1 MAAAFVG
8 RGWSHPKPDIPGMTD
23 IMSVTR
29 PAALAGTTC
38 KEQIAMDGRG
48 SLAQSL
54 KLKRRS
60 SSASWP
66 RSHDWRWP
74 RLLRRW
80 GSSLVKLN
88 VPRGVGSS
96 AAALLLLAS
105 VGYGAVKGGHGP
117 QITENFQNLCDAA
130 ANKLGFRI
138 SEVALAGEH
147 EIGRDEILVLA
158 GITDR
163 SSLLFLDAARTRA
176 RLLAN
181 PWISDATV
189 LKLYPDRLRIEIKE
203 RKPFALWQKDGRVA
217 LIAAD
222 GTVLEEAVPVRFSG
236 LPLVV
241 GKGAEQT
248 AQDFL
253 ALVARYPLIA
263 HMTEASVLV
272 AERRWNLHLK
282 SGVEILLPEGEAEQA
297 LRTLVD
303 LDRSKKLLSRDITAV
318 DLRLPDRV
326 TVRQS
331 EAAAAARE
339 QALKDAEKAKK
350 SKAGKGGEA

>member
-1 MAAAFVG
+1 MEV
-8 RGWSHPKPDIPGMTD
+8 
-23 IMSVTR
+23 
-29 PAALAGTTC
+29 
-38 KEQIAMDGRG
+38 RG

-60 SSASWP
+60 SSASWLYG
-66 RSHDWRWP
+66 WRWP
-74 RLLRRW
+74 RSLRRW
-80 GSSLVKLN
+80 GNALVSVK
-88 VPRGVGSS
+88 VPRGAGSS

-105 VGYGAVKGGHGP
+105 VSYGAIRGGHGP
-117 QITENFQNLCDAA
+117 QIVENIQNLCDSA
-130 ANKLGFRI
+130 ANQLGFRI

-147 EIGRDEILVLA
+147 EIGRDQILQLA
-158 GITDR
+158 GITER

-176 RLLAN
+176 RLLTN
-181 PWISDATV
+181 PWIADATV

-203 RKPFALWQKDGRVA
+203 RLPFALWQKDGRVG
-217 LIAAD
+217 LISAD
-222 GTVLEEAVPVRFSG
+222 GTVLEETAPARFAT
-236 LPLVV
+236 LPLIV

-248 AQDFL
+248 AHDFL
-253 ALVARYPLIA
+253 AIVARYPSIA
-263 HMTEASVLV
+263 QMTDASVLV

-282 SGVEILLPEGEAEQA
+282 NGVEVLLPEDEAEQA

-303 LDRSKKLLSRDITAV
+303 LDRAKKLLAKDVVVV

-331 EAAAAARE
+331 DAAAAARE

-350 SKAGKGGEA
+350 GKLGKGGEA

>member
-1 MAAAFVG
+1 MEG
-8 RGWSHPKPDIPGMTD
+8 R
-23 IMSVTR
+23 V
-29 PAALAGTTC
+29 C
-38 KEQIAMDGRG
+38 
-48 SLAQSL
+48 LAQSL

-60 SSASWP
+60 SSNLWAK
-66 RSHDWRWP
+66 SHSRHWP
-74 RLLRRW
+74 RLVRRW
-80 GSSLVKLN
+80 SVLLVGL

-96 AAALLLLAS
+96 AAAMLLLAS
-105 VGYGAVKGGHGP
+105 ASYGAVKGGHVP
-117 QITENFQNLCDAA
+117 QIIENVQDFCDAA
-130 ANKLGFRI
+130 ANRLGFRI
-138 SEVALAGEH
+138 SEVALDGGY
-147 EIGRDEILVLA
+147 EIARDEILVLA

-181 PWISDATV
+181 PWIADATV
-189 LKLYPDRLRIEIKE
+189 LKLYPDRLRVEIKE

-222 GTVLEEAVPVRFSG
+222 GAVLEAAVPPRFDG
-236 LPLVV
+236 LPRVV
-241 GKGAEQT
+241 GEGARQS

-253 ALVARYPLIA
+253 ALLARYPMIA
-263 HMTEASVLV
+263 QMTEASVLV

-282 SGVEILLPEGEAEQA
+282 GGLEILLPEGDTEQA
-297 LRTLVD
+297 LRILID
-303 LDRSKKLLSRDITAV
+303 LDRSDKLLSRDIVVV

-331 EAAAAARE
+331 DSAAAARE

-350 SKAGKGGEA
+350 GKTGKGGEA

>member
-1 MAAAFVG
+1 
-8 RGWSHPKPDIPGMTD
+8 
-23 IMSVTR
+23 
-29 PAALAGTTC
+29 
-38 KEQIAMDGRG
+38 MDV
-48 SLAQSL
+48 LVNL
-54 KLKRRS
+54 K
-60 SSASWP
+60 
-66 RSHDWRWP
+66 
-74 RLLRRW
+74 
-80 GSSLVKLN
+80 
-88 VPRGVGSS
+88 VPRGAGSS
-96 AAALLLLAS
+96 AAAMLLLAS
-105 VGYGAVKGGHGP
+105 ASYGAVKGGHVP
-117 QITENFQNLCDAA
+117 QIIENVQDLCDAA
-130 ANKLGFRI
+130 ANRLGFRI

-147 EIGRDEILVLA
+147 EVARDEILTLA

-176 RLLAN
+176 RLLTN
-181 PWISDATV
+181 PWIAEATV

-222 GTVLEEAVPVRFSG
+222 GTVLETAVPPRFAQ

-241 GKGAEQT
+241 GKGAEQS

-253 ALVARYPLIA
+253 ALVARYPAIA
-263 HMTEASVLV
+263 HVTEASVLV

-282 SGVEILLPEGEAEQA
+282 GGVEVLLPEREPEQA

-303 LDRSKKLLSRDITAV
+303 LDRSNKLLSRDIVAV
-318 DLRLPDRV
+318 DLRLSDRV

-331 EAAAAARE
+331 DSAAAARE

-350 SKAGKGGEA
+350 GKTGKGGEA